1 MSPVDATVPAGSGTQ
16 LERRSGLIR
25 TNGSSDVA
33 CANRA
38 RSPLLGIS
46 RTHENEMPSKLNTA
60 QLAARFREDG
70 FVVVKGFLN
79 AEEVKRLEQ
88 EIDRYIAEV
97 LPSVPR
103 THVVYE
109 SGWSGPLKQFSRL
122 ELYDRYFQQALK
134 RPATLDL
141 LGACLGEPVEPITTE
156 VFYKPARVG
165 SPALYHQENAYF
177 NYLPPFG
184 LVAWIALDE
193 TTLENGAVHFV
204 RGSHR
209 LGEIPHAQTG
219 LPLFTKALSQPPDP
233 ALYPEIPALLQPGDA
248 SIHHFLTVHR
258 SGPNNTDSH
267 RRGFVLDYRGRST
280 EVNQEALQRHEA
292 YRKNIYRESGA
303 L

>member
-1 MSPVDATVPAGSGTQ
+1 
-16 LERRSGLIR
+16 
-25 TNGSSDVA
+25 
-33 CANRA
+33 
-38 RSPLLGIS
+38 
-46 RTHENEMPSKLNTA
+46 MPSISTG
-60 QLAARFREDG
+60 QLAARFQEDG

-79 AEEVKRLEQ
+79 AGEVKRLER
-88 EIDRYIAEV
+88 EIDRYIAKV

-103 THVVYE
+103 IHVVYE
-109 SGWSGPLKQFSRL
+109 SGWSGPLKQFSRM
-122 ELYDRYFQQALK
+122 ELYDPYFRKALQ

-177 NYLPPFG
+177 NYRPPYG
-184 LVAWIALDE
+184 LVMWIALDE
-193 TTLENGAVHFV
+193 TTLENGAVHFI

-209 LGEIPHAQTG
+209 LGEMPHVRTEI
-219 LPLFTKALSQPPDP
+219 PLFTKALSEPPDP
-233 ALYPEIPALLQPGDA
+233 ELYPEVPALLQPGDA

-267 RRGFVLDYRGRST
+267 RRGFVLDYRGGST
-280 EVNQEALQRHEA
+280 EVNQEALQSHEA
-292 YRKNIYRESGA
+292 YRKRIYRKAGA

>member
-1 MSPVDATVPAGSGTQ
+1 MPAT
-16 LERRSGLIR
+16 
-25 TNGSSDVA
+25 
-33 CANRA
+33 
-38 RSPLLGIS
+38 
-46 RTHENEMPSKLNTA
+46 LNTR
-60 QLAARFREDG
+60 QLSARFQEDG

-79 AEEVKRLEQ
+79 AEELKQTEQ
-88 EIDRYIAEV
+88 EIDRYITEV
-97 LPSVPR
+97 LPTVPR
-103 THVVYE
+103 IHVVYE
-109 SGWSGPLKQFSRL
+109 SGWSGPLKQFSRM
-122 ELYDRYFQQALK
+122 ELYDEYFQQALR

-177 NYLPPFG
+177 NYLPPYG
-184 LVAWIALDE
+184 LVIWIALDE
-193 TTLENGAVHFV
+193 TTLENGSVHFV

-209 LGEIPHAQTG
+209 LGEIPHVQTG
-219 LPLFTKALSQPPDP
+219 LPLFSKALSKPPDP
-233 ALYPEIPALLQPGDA
+233 ALYPEVPALLQPGDA

-280 EVNQEALQRHEA
+280 EVNQETSRSHEA
-292 YRKNIYRESGA
+292 YRKRIYRKAGA

>member
-1 MSPVDATVPAGSGTQ
+1 MSSMN
-16 LERRSGLIR
+16 
-25 TNGSSDVA
+25 TN
-33 CANRA
+33 
-38 RSPLLGIS
+38 
-46 RTHENEMPSKLNTA
+46 
-60 QLAARFREDG
+60 QLADRFQKDG

-79 AEEVKRLEQ
+79 AAEVKRLER
-88 EIDRYIAEV
+88 EIDRYIAKV

-103 THVVYE
+103 IHVVYE
-109 SGWSGPLKQFSRL
+109 SGWSGPLKQFSRM
-122 ELYDRYFQQALK
+122 ELYDEYFRHALQ

-177 NYLPPFG
+177 NYLPPYG
-184 LVAWIALDE
+184 LVMWIALDE

-209 LGEIPHAQTG
+209 LGEIPHVQTG
-219 LPLFTKALSQPPDP
+219 LPLFTKALSEPPNP
-233 ALYPEIPALLQPGDA
+233 ERYPEVPALLQPGDA
-248 SIHHFLTVHR
+248 SIHHFLTIHR

-280 EVNQEALQRHEA
+280 TVNQEALQSHEA
-292 YRKNIYRESGA
+292 YRKRIYRKAGA

>member
-1 MSPVDATVPAGSGTQ
+1 MPAT
-16 LERRSGLIR
+16 
-25 TNGSSDVA
+25 
-33 CANRA
+33 
-38 RSPLLGIS
+38 
-46 RTHENEMPSKLNTA
+46 LNTN
-60 QLAARFREDG
+60 QLAARFQEDG

-79 AEEVKRLEQ
+79 AEELKQTEQ

-103 THVVYE
+103 IHVVYE
-109 SGWSGPLKQFSRL
+109 SGWSGPLKQFSRM
-122 ELYDRYFQQALK
+122 ELYDEYFRQALQ

-177 NYLPPFG
+177 NYLPPYG
-184 LVAWIALDE
+184 LVIWIALDE

-209 LGEIPHAQTG
+209 LGHIPHVQTG
-219 LPLFTKALSQPPDP
+219 LPLFTKALSEPPDP
-233 ALYPEIPALLQPGDA
+233 ALYPEVPALLQPGDA

-258 SGPNNTDSH
+258 SGPNNTNSH
-267 RRGFVLDYRGRST
+267 RRGFVLDYRARST
-280 EVNQEALQRHEA
+280 EVNQEALRSHET
-292 YRKNIYRESGA
+292 YRKSIYRKAGA

>member
-1 MSPVDATVPAGSGTQ
+1 M
-16 LERRSGLIR
+16 
-25 TNGSSDVA
+25 
-33 CANRA
+33 
-38 RSPLLGIS
+38 
-46 RTHENEMPSKLNTA
+46 NTS
-60 QLAARFREDG
+60 QLADRFQEDG
-70 FVVVKGFLN
+70 FVVVKGFLD
-79 AEEVKRLEQ
+79 AEELKQTER
-88 EIDRYIAEV
+88 EIDRYITEV

-103 THVVYE
+103 IHVVYE
-109 SGWSGPLKQFSRL
+109 SGWSGPLKQFSRM
-122 ELYDRYFQQALK
+122 ELHDEYFRQALR

-177 NYLPPFG
+177 NYLPPYG
-184 LVAWIALDE
+184 LVIWIALDE

-209 LGEIPHAQTG
+209 LGEIPHVQTG
-219 LPLFTKALSQPPDP
+219 LPLFTKAISEPPNP
-233 ALYPEIPALLQPGDA
+233 ALYPEVPALLQPGDA

-280 EVNQEALQRHEA
+280 EVNQEALRSHEA
-292 YRKNIYRESGA
+292 YRKRIYRKAGA

>member
-1 MSPVDATVPAGSGTQ
+1 
-16 LERRSGLIR
+16 
-25 TNGSSDVA
+25 
-33 CANRA
+33 
-38 RSPLLGIS
+38 
-46 RTHENEMPSKLNTA
+46 MPSMNTS
-60 QLAARFREDG
+60 QLADRFQEDG
-70 FVVVKGFLN
+70 FVVVKGFLD
-79 AEEVKRLEQ
+79 AEELKQTER
-88 EIDRYIAEV
+88 EIDRYITEV

-103 THVVYE
+103 IHVVYE
-109 SGWSGPLKQFSRL
+109 SGWSGPLKQFSRM
-122 ELYDRYFQQALK
+122 ELHDEYFRQALR

-177 NYLPPFG
+177 NYLPPYG
-184 LVAWIALDE
+184 LVIWIALDE

-209 LGEIPHAQTG
+209 LGEIPHVQTG
-219 LPLFTKALSQPPDP
+219 LPLFTKAISEPPNP
-233 ALYPEIPALLQPGDA
+233 ALYPEVPALLQPGDA

-280 EVNQEALQRHEA
+280 EVNQEALRSHEA
-292 YRKNIYRESGA
+292 YRKRIYRKAGA

>member
-1 MSPVDATVPAGSGTQ
+1 
-16 LERRSGLIR
+16 
-25 TNGSSDVA
+25 
-33 CANRA
+33 
-38 RSPLLGIS
+38 
-46 RTHENEMPSKLNTA
+46 MPSKLNTA

-79 AEEVKRLEQ
+79 AEEAERLEQ

-103 THVVYE
+103 IHVVYE

-122 ELYDRYFQQALK
+122 ELYDRYFQQALE
-134 RPATLDL
+134 RPATVDL
-141 LGACLGEPVEPITTE
+141 LSACLGEPVEPITTE

-165 SPALYHQENAYF
+165 SPALYHQENAYL
-177 NYLPPFG
+177 NYLPPYG
-184 LVAWIALDE
+184 LVLWIALDE
-193 TTLENGAVHFV
+193 TTLENGAVHFA

-233 ALYPEIPALLQPGDA
+233 ELCPEVPALLQPGDA

-280 EVNQEALQRHEA
+280 EVNQEALQRHQA

>member
-1 MSPVDATVPAGSGTQ
+1 MPAT
-16 LERRSGLIR
+16 
-25 TNGSSDVA
+25 
-33 CANRA
+33 
-38 RSPLLGIS
+38 
-46 RTHENEMPSKLNTA
+46 LNTS
-60 QLAARFREDG
+60 QLAARFQEDG
-70 FVVVKGFLN
+70 FVVVKGFLK
-79 AEEVKRLEQ
+79 AKELKRMER
-88 EIDRYIAEV
+88 EIDRYIAKV

-103 THVVYE
+103 IHVVYE
-109 SGWSGPLKQFSRL
+109 SGWSGPLKQFSRM
-122 ELYDRYFQQALK
+122 ELYDEYFRRALQ

-141 LGACLGEPVEPITTE
+141 LGACLGEPVEPITSE

-177 NYLPPFG
+177 NYLPPYG
-184 LVAWIALDE
+184 LVIWIALDE

-204 RGSHR
+204 RASHR
-209 LGEIPHAQTG
+209 MGEIPHVPTG

-233 ALYPEIPALLQPGDA
+233 ELYPEVPALLQPGDA

-280 EVNQEALQRHEA
+280 RVNQEALKRHET
-292 YRKNIYRESGA
+292 YKKSIFRKSGA

>member
-1 MSPVDATVPAGSGTQ
+1 MPATP
-16 LERRSGLIR
+16 
-25 TNGSSDVA
+25 
-33 CANRA
+33 
-38 RSPLLGIS
+38 
-46 RTHENEMPSKLNTA
+46 NTS
-60 QLAARFREDG
+60 QLAARFQEDG

-79 AEEVKRLEQ
+79 AKDLKRTER
-88 EIDRYIAEV
+88 EIDRYITEV
-97 LPSVPR
+97 LPTVPR
-103 THVVYE
+103 IHVVYE
-109 SGWSGPLKQFSRL
+109 SGWSGPLKQFSRM
-122 ELYDRYFQQALK
+122 ELYDKYFQQALQ

-177 NYLPPFG
+177 NYLPPYG
-184 LVAWIALDE
+184 LVMWIALDE

-209 LGEIPHAQTG
+209 LGEIPHVQTG
-219 LPLFTKALSQPPDP
+219 LPLFTKALSEPPDP
-233 ALYPEIPALLQPGDA
+233 ELYPEVPALLQPGDA
-248 SIHHFLTVHR
+248 SIHHFLTIHR

-280 EVNQEALQRHEA
+280 EVNQEASRSHEA
-292 YRKNIYRESGA
+292 YRKRIYRKAGA